1 VCRRLESRFV
11 LHGALAGLAAT
22 LIYLVPVLASGQTQ
36 PAVYWVAHGLK
47 VLGGAAGGMFMARR
61 TARAGTGARATV

>member
-1 VCRRLESRFV
+1 M
-11 LHGALAGLAAT
+11 
-22 LIYLVPVLASGQTQ
+22 LIYLVPVIASGQTQ

-61 TARAGTGARATV
+61 AAGAIGVARASV